1 MRQFPVQ
8 ATLLAANEG
17 GAMESLNGRPSGRLL
32 PKARAHETNRE
43 LVWEVE
49 LPAPDTLS
57 VSLEGRR
64 LTVRITHR
72 VPEHAAW
79 HLDPDATAV

>member
-1 MRQFPVQ
+1 
-8 ATLLAANEG
+8 
-17 GAMESLNGRPSGRLL
+17 MESHNGRPSGRLL
-32 PKARAHETNRE
+32 PTVRAHETNRE

-64 LTVRITHR
+64 LTVRIEHSL
-72 VPEHAAW
+72 PEHPAW

>member
-1 MRQFPVQ
+1 MK
-8 ATLLAANEG
+8 
-17 GAMESLNGRPSGRLL
+17 SHNGRPSGRLL
-32 PKARAHETNRE
+32 PTVQAHETNRE

-64 LTVRITHR
+64 LTVRIAHR
-72 VPEHAAW
+72 LPEHPAW

>member
-1 MRQFPVQ
+1 
-8 ATLLAANEG
+8 
-17 GAMESLNGRPSGRLL
+17 MESLNGSPSGRLL
-32 PKARAHETNRE
+32 PTVRAHETNRE

-64 LTVRITHR
+64 LTVRIEHR
-72 VPEHAAW
+72 LPEHPAW
-79 HLDPDATAV
+79 HPDPDATAV

>member
-1 MRQFPVQ
+1 
-8 ATLLAANEG
+8 
-17 GAMESLNGRPSGRLL
+17 MESHNGRPSGRLL
-32 PKARAHETNRE
+32 PTVRAHETNRE

-64 LTVRITHR
+64 LTVRIEHR
-72 VPEHAAW
+72 LPEHPAW
-79 HLDPDATAV
+79 QLDPDASAV